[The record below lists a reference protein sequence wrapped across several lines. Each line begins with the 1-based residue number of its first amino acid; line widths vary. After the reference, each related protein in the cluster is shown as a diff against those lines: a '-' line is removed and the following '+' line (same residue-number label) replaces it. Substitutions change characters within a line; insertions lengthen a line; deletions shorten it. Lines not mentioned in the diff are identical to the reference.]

1 MSAKLLIIIATGE
14 KEKAKT
20 GMMYAR
26 NAIKHRWL
34 EDVKVV
40 FFGPS
45 ERLVAEDEDMAKRAQ
60 EIAKLSECVACKHI
74 SDTESLSGNLSKLGI
89 KIEYVGP
96 IISNLIEDGYIPMV
110 W

>member
-1 MSAKLLIIIATGE
+1 
-14 KEKAKT
+14 
-20 GMMYAR
+20 MMYAR

-34 EDVKVV
+34 DDVKVI

-45 ERLVAEDEDMAKRAQ
+45 ERLIAENEKIAKRAQ

-74 SDTESLSGNLSKLGI
+74 SDKESLSSNLAKLGI

-96 IISNLIEDGYIPMV
+96 IISNLIKNGYVPMV

>member
-1 MSAKLLIIIATGE
+1 MSSKLLIIIATGE
-14 KEKAKT
+14 KEKAQA
-20 GMMYAR
+20 GMMYTH
-26 NAIKHRWL
+26 NAIKYRWL
-34 EDVKVV
+34 DDIKVI

-60 EIAKLSECVACKHI
+60 EIAKLSECVACKYI
-74 SDTESLSGNLSKLGI
+74 SDKESLSGNLAKLGI

-96 IISNLIEDGYIPMV
+96 IISNLIKDGYIPMV